1 MNSTPVADLRV
12 ILTKAACAIFLS
24 FAFFSSFA
32 SAHSSNFQ
40 SYEECVINSLSGTNN
55 TKAVEFIEKA
65 CAAKFA
71 DELDALREQH
81 QREIEEVAKR
91 LADSKQKFREEVA
104 RLKAK
109 HLKEVSQEREKIAK
123 LNNLI
128 DALKGELAEAE
139 NWLDKLPTPTSSDKR
154 YNPDTDVDSNIGS
167 IQDIPNLVL
176 SSGQLQRVKA
186 RLSEC
191 WIVPNIKFDDRL
203 SVDLRVFVD
212 PTGKVI
218 RAQVINHEQ
227 YDTNSEVRLI
237 ANAALR
243 AVEGCSPLPLD
254 DDIDAPVLQFI
265 VNFKP

>member
-1 MNSTPVADLRV
+1 MISKSVADLRI
-12 ILTKAACAIFLS
+12 ILLNTVCAIFLF

-32 SAHSSNFQ
+32 FAHSSNFK
-40 SYEECVINSLSGTNN
+40 SYEECVISSLSGTNN

-81 QREIEEVAKR
+81 QQEIEEVLKR
-91 LADSKQKFREEVA
+91 LTDGKQKFREEVA

-109 HLKEVSQEREKIAK
+109 HRKEVSQEQEKIAK

-128 DALKGELAEAE
+128 DALKEELAEAE
-139 NWLDKLPTPTSSDKR
+139 NWLDKLPTPTPSDKR

-186 RLSEC
+186 GLSEC
-191 WIVPNIKFDDRL
+191 WVVPNITFDDKL
-203 SVDLRVFVD
+203 SVDLRVFVG
-212 PTGKVI
+212 PSGEVI
-218 RAQVINHEQ
+218 RAQVIDHEE
-227 YDTNSEVRLI
+227 YDANAEVRLI

-243 AVEGCSPLPLD
+243 AVKGCSPLPLD
-254 DDIDAPVLQFI
+254 DDVDAPVRQFI